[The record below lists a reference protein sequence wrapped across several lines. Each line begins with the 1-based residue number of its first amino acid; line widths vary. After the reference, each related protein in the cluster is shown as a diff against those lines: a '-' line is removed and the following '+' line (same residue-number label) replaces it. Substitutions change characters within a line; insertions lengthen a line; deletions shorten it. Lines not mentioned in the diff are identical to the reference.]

1 MSDTAELDDRYSAI
15 EVKFQEAMDES
26 LNPIG
31 PDVLYD
37 FVESFGLEPGAQA
50 IEVGCGLG
58 KHIFRLASQFEF
70 NVIGVDP
77 DPVQLDAA
85 RRKLSRLSETTPDL
99 ADSVAFRHGWVEEL
113 PIEDVSVDLLWC
125 RDVLSLVVNQAKAYT
140 EFHRVMKPGGRAMV
154 YQMFATDRLAPNE
167 VWLLETMGNT
177 SESMNPARTESV
189 IVAAGLQIDECIEI
203 GTSWGE
209 YDEEHTGK
217 GGRSL
222 IHAARLLHDPD
233 RYIELFGEENY
244 TIALGDAF
252 WHVYRMIGKLS
263 GRAYLL
269 SKP

>member
-15 EVKFQEAMDES
+15 EDKFQEAMDES
-26 LNPIG
+26 LNPIS

-58 KHIFRLASQFEF
+58 KHIFRLAGQFEF

-113 PIEDVSVDLLWC
+113 PIEDVSVDLVWC

-167 VWLLETMGNT
+167 AWLLETMGNT